1 MEWTNLTPFPDP
13 RKGEF
18 ITAPLGAGIYE
29 LYDHAARRWVLVGY
43 SKNVAYR
50 MTSLLPKP
58 FGAGHRSN
66 KAKQDYIYKNLSSIS
81 YRTKACHNGNE
92 ARKEEQKLLA
102 SGRRYVFVS

>member
-1 MEWTNLTPFPDP
+1 MDWTKLKPFPDP

-18 ITAPLGAGIYE
+18 ITAPLGPGIYE
-29 LYDHAARRWVLVGY
+29 LYDNEARRWVLVGY

-66 KAKQDYIYKNLSSIS
+66 KETQAYIYKHMSCIS
-81 YRTKACHNGNE
+81 YRTKACNDGKE
-92 ARKEEQKLLA
+92 AREEEQNLLA
-102 SGRRYVFVS
+102 SGRRYVFLR